1 MHLMALLTDR
11 FYIILAGFSMVEFA
25 YWLVHLNLLFLAQ
38 TVSLQCL
45 IVWLLIGDN
54 EIGIQF
60 PLLNGFHETLKKL
73 FAAPGII

>member
-1 MHLMALLTDR
+1 MHLMALLTDI
-11 FYIILAGFSMVEFA
+11 FYLAEFSLAEFA
-25 YWLVHLNLLFLAQ
+25 YWPMHLNLLFWAQ

-60 PLLNGFHETLKKL
+60 PLLNGFHTTLKRL